1 MKEMINDTESD
12 KNIPFLLEKLPYVQ
26 GSSLRI
32 ECQTFL
38 ILGAVLI
45 FLVHELFRYGVEY
58 LDVFLDFGGRSLF
71 DNITCIMV
79 SF

>member
-12 KNIPFLLEKLPYVQ
+12 KNVPFLLEKLPYIQ
-26 GSSLRI
+26 GSGLRVK
-32 ECQTFL
+32 CQTFL